1 MKLLLFLW
9 ICLEWREM
17 LHLTQKLK
25 DMDEILNEL
34 EKLQKQIGL
43 QGESFIVM
51 NYIVNWNLLDTII
64 FFCENKLHKVKAVV
78 CDSKEAE
85 PDVELMIQAETAHLK
100 TENECLKKRE
110 MPALLLEEEG
120 EYFCPKCQYKQPDQ
134 HVRYCANC
142 GHRVIYVSKRIVQTV
157 GVGV

>member
-43 QGESFIVM
+43 
-51 NYIVNWNLLDTII
+51 
-64 FFCENKLHKVKAVV
+64 
-78 CDSKEAE
+78 
-85 PDVELMIQAETAHLK
+85 
-100 TENECLKKRE
+100 
-110 MPALLLEEEG
+110 
-120 EYFCPKCQYKQPDQ
+120 
-134 HVRYCANC
+134 
-142 GHRVIYVSKRIVQTV
+142 
-157 GVGV
+157 